1 MQCVEQSLMQCPD
14 PTPSNLVHGLL
25 RYRNILNFVQYT
37 DIKEN
42 QIFLIYKEIRG
53 GAVAKSYMKKGFLI
67 Y

>member
-25 RYRNILNFVQYT
+25 RYRNILIFVQYT

-42 QIFLIYKEIRG
+42 KFSSYIRKFG
-53 GAVAKSYMKKGFLI
+53 VELLRSNI
-67 Y
+67 